1 MLSTPAYVA
10 SFAYLVLLVI
20 ILLTPGVAD
29 VPSKTSSFGSRLM
42 FVLFMLVPIALSV
55 YSINCYVTGGCYLW
69 SWLNVAGI
77 VLWVFLLALVV
88 LTSRN
93 STKDAESKEIN
104 ERFFADWRVSANKK

>member
-1 MLSTPAYVA
+1 MISTPAYVA

-29 VPSKTSSFGSRLM
+29 VPSRTSSFGSRLM

-69 SWLNVAGI
+69 SWLNVSGI
-77 VLWVFLLALVV
+77 VLWVLLLALVV
-88 LTSRN
+88 LTSKF
-93 STKDAESKEIN
+93 STKDSESNEAN
-104 ERFFADWRVSANKK
+104 ERFFAEWRVSANKK